1 MAVVPSDQKF
11 HTVPSNV
18 QTVERG
24 SALANSQRE
33 IYTMQD
39 IIETVGGLSYYVL
52 RSFTQ
57 SIGSNSTGE
66 TQLLQLTIPAN
77 SFNTTDKFSF
87 FAIFSKT
94 AAEQGI
100 TLRVKVSTSA
110 SMPLGNTDTIAFAAP
125 GLTTRFVKLNRDMI
139 INGGNLKGFGFTTS
153 VITDQAASS
162 LPLSSVSFDVTQIH
176 YLYVS
181 VQPAATTT
189 DVTFLEAFEIKN
201 L

>member
-1 MAVVPSDQKF
+1 MLEYEIKDAKTANLNEIFFNKNTNKMSYKNSLGIVTILSSD
-11 HTVPSNV
+11 
-18 QTVERG
+18 
-24 SALANSQRE
+24 
-33 IYTMQD
+33 D
-39 IIETVGGLSYYVL
+39 IVKYVL

-77 SFNTTDKFSF
+77 SFKTTDKFSF

>member
-1 MAVVPSDQKF
+1 MLEYEIKDAKTANLNEIFFNKNTNKMSYKNSLGIVTILPSD
-11 HTVPSNV
+11 
-18 QTVERG
+18 
-24 SALANSQRE
+24 
-33 IYTMQD
+33 D
-39 IIETVGGLSYYVL
+39 IVKYVL

-139 INGGNLKGFGFTTS
+139 INEGNLKGFGFTTS